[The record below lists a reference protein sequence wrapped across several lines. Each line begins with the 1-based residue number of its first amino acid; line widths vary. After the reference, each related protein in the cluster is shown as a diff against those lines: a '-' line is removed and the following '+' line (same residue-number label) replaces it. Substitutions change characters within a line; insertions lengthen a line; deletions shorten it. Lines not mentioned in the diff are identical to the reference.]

1 MYEFKPT
8 ELWRERQELLL
19 REVKER
25 RLVRRL
31 RKERPQRPFRTGHPP
46 VEGLRRAMASWER
59 TVVPFFRA

>member
-19 REVKER
+19 REAKER

-31 RKERPQRPFRTGHPP
+31 RKERPQRPFRTG
-46 VEGLRRAMASWER
+46 G
-59 TVVPFFRA
+59 